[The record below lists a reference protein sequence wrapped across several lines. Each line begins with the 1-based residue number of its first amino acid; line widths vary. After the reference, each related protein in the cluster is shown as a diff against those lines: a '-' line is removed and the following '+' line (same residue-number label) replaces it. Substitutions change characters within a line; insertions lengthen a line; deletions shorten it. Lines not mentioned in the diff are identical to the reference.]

1 MFSFFKSKK
10 LESVLDATK
19 KIKIDGV
26 TFTIKKINVLN
37 YIEGSK
43 IIQQCYEVY
52 KSGKNN
58 NIQDSVSEKKIK
70 EFFSS
75 LFVASVVNPK
85 LSFKENDD
93 GIFVEKLFVDWDM
106 CMKLYEEIMLFTYGK
121 KKTILNTYLEKN
133 S

>member
-43 IIQQCYEVY
+43 IIQQSYDIY
-52 KSGKNN
+52 KSGKNPQVN
-58 NIQDSVSEKKIK
+58 DSISEKKIK
-70 EFFSS
+70 EFFAQ
-75 LFVASVVNPK
+75 LFVAGVVNPK
-85 LSFKENDD
+85 LSLKENDD
-93 GIFVEKLFVDWDM
+93 CIFVEKLFVDWDM

-121 KKTILNTYLEKN
+121 KKTILNTYLGKN